1 PRRDLGA
8 SGIRVPPVGIGTWA
22 IGGTWW
28 GGTEE
33 PASIAAI
40 RTALDAGIDLID
52 TAPVYGYGL
61 AEEIVGKAIRGV
73 RRDRVI
79 IATKV
84 GLDWNSTEGRFFFE
98 LWGRKVFRN
107 LRPASIRMEV
117 EQSLRRLRIDCIDV
131 CQTHWQDP
139 STPIADTM
147 AELLRLREAGKI
159 RAIGVSNATP
169 AQMSEYLAAGPLAS
183 NQTLLSMLDR
193 TAEAVEIPF
202 CRGRGVAVL
211 AYSPLALGLLTGR
224 ITPNREFPEGD
235 QRRNHPR
242 FTAIGISR
250 VNAMLVRFAPFREKY
265 GLDQTQLAIAWT
277 ASRPGVTTALVGVRN
292 ADQAAALAPAA
303 SVRLAPD
310 DLAAMDRIIVE
321 AGF

>member
-1 PRRDLGA
+1 LIRRDLGA

-79 IATKV
+79 LATKV

-98 LWGRKVFRN
+98 LWGR
-107 LRPASIRMEV
+107 LRT
-117 EQSLRRLRIDCIDV
+117 DYIDV

-183 NQTLLSMLDR
+183 NQTLFSMLDR

-202 CRGRGVAVL
+202 CRGRGIAVL

-303 SVRLAPD
+303 SVHLAPD